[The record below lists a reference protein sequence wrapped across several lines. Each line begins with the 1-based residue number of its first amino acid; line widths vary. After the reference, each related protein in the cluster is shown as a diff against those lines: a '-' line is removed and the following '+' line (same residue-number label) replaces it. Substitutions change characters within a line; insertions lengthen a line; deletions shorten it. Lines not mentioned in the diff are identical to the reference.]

1 MFPLP
6 FAPLGMQETNYK
18 VVLLQMCTLF
28 FISMAGVIRGLLTWD
43 QQVHSTAL
51 APLSGSTSLVEA
63 ITFGRWR
70 FHLGGVSVSLCKR
83 IESLD

>member
-1 MFPLP
+1 
-6 FAPLGMQETNYK
+6 MQETNYE
-18 VVLLQMCTLF
+18 VVISQMCTLF
-28 FISMAGVIRGLLTWD
+28 FISMAGVIQDLLTWE

-70 FHLGGVSVSLCKR
+70 FHLVSMSVSVCSELR
-83 IESLD
+83 VWTYTS